1 MVTSKDFKDTNS
13 TLDHIAH
20 IKEGIP
26 LRVSVDKLLSIL
38 EFILTEA
45 KSLMFK
51 KDGTPKSKLELTL
64 SLFQIIG
71 FVKNVI
77 RMINGDV
84 KPISR
89 VRGVSDEAKVVEA
102 VEKAVK
108 KAKKPIK

>member
-13 TLDHIAH
+13 TLSMIAH
-20 IKEGIP
+20 AKEGLPVRIP
-26 LRVSVDKLLSIL
+26 LDKILTIL

-89 VRGVSDEAKVVEA
+89 VRGVSNEAKVVDA